1 MKEGESSVTM
11 EDGEYRVNVSKEQV
25 EYECLYGSVKD
36 IKGMYLIDFT
46 ITKEINDNAT
56 HPIITIR
63 IDYSKRILFYDYD
76 SGI

>member
-1 MKEGESSVTM
+1 MEEGESLVTM
-11 EDGEYRVNVSKEQV
+11 EDGVYRVNVSKEQV
-25 EYECLYGSVKD
+25 DYDYPLGRD
-36 IKGMYLIDFT
+36 KGLNGIYKIDFT
-46 ITKEINDNAT
+46 IIKELNDTET